1 MSSLADDC
9 VAIQNVK
16 ARYCYAV
23 DRLAEDPEAARKVL
37 DEVFLPD
44 AVGYYGTDPVRG
56 ADALTEFLCV
66 AIAANSEWR
75 VHMIHSP
82 LIEVDGDTATAG
94 WTLMVHL
101 KRRGGAV
108 DILLGRY
115 ADSFRRTPDGWRI
128 ASVRF
133 ERQE

>member
-1 MSSLADDC
+1 MTSLADDF

-37 DEVFLPD
+37 SDVFLPD
-44 AVGYYGTDPVRG
+44 AVGHYGVDPLHG
-56 ADALTEFLCV
+56 ADALTDFLCV
-66 AIAANSEWR
+66 AIAGNSEC
-75 VHMIHSP
+75 
-82 LIEVDGDTATAG
+82 DTANAG
-94 WTLMVHL
+94 WTVMVHL
-101 KRRGGAV
+101 KRRGGPV

-115 ADSFRRTPDGWRI
+115 TDSFRRTAEGWRI